1 MEEISGITLEATN
14 FKSLLDAGI
23 MKYSKEF
30 HEIKERAV

>member
-23 MKYSKEF
+23 MKYLIMK
-30 HEIKERAV
+30 